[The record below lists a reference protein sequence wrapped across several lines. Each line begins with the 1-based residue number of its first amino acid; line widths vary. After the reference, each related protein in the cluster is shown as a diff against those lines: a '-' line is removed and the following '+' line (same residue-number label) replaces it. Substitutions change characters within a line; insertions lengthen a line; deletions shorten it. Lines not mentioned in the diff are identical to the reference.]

1 MLTEGRLE
9 SNGNETK
16 DKLALGPRLFGY
28 INIKF
33 DFDKLRVSLLAII
46 HLSSEVI

>member
-9 SNGNETK
+9 RNGDEIK
-16 DKLALGPRLFGY
+16 DELALLPRLFGC

-33 DFDKLRVSLLAII
+33 DFDKFRVSLLAII
-46 HLSSEVI
+46 HLYI

>member
-1 MLTEGRLE
+1 MT
-9 SNGNETK
+9 ST
-16 DKLALGPRLFGY
+16 FGY

-46 HLSSEVI
+46 HLSSEVISVVIFL